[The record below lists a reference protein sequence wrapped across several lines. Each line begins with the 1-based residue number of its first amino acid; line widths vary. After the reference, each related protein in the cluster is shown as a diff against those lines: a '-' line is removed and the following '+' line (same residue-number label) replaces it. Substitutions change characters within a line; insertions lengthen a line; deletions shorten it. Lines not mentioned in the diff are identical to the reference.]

1 MQSRWLFA
9 VAAAVAVI
17 AFPAAA
23 NAGPT
28 AQTAKTCSS
37 SSVRAIV
44 HDDVECLRAGEYC
57 SLTYQSTYRRY
68 GFVCELVQG
77 GTERLE
83 RR

>member
-9 VAAAVAVI
+9 VATVLGAI
-17 AFPAAA
+17 AFPATA
-23 NAGPT
+23 NAGAS

-44 HDDVECLRAGEYC
+44 HGDVECLRAGEYC
-57 SLTYQSTYRRY
+57 SLKYQSTYRHY

-83 RR
+83 HR